1 MVATPAKKG
10 IKLRP
15 FEVTIPT
22 PDGTAVADRIKI
34 DVPMKWDEDIHD
46 WTLTPEAESLIETTK
61 ARHMGLLLPEQL
73 RALRVRL
80 GLTQKAIGDLFQLGA
95 KSWTRWESGAQRP
108 SRSIN
113 LLLRSVYN
121 GWITPQQ
128 LQNLVGPTAPA
139 KPTAIYRMSEPSTLA
154 VAEPVATTP
163 KPTRKTRARKA

>member
-22 PDGTAVADRIKI
+22 PDGESVADRIKI

-61 ARHMGLLLPEQL
+61 ARYMGLLLPEQL
-73 RALRVRL
+73 RSLRERL
-80 GLTQKAIGDLFQLGA
+80 GLTQKAIGDLFQIGA
-95 KSWTRWESGAQRP
+95 KSWTRWETGAQRP

-113 LLLRSVYN
+113 LLLRAVYN

-128 LQNLVGPTAPA
+128 LQDLGGATAPA
-139 KPTAIYRMSEPSTLA
+139 KPTAIYRMSKPSTMA
-154 VAEPVATTP
+154 VAEPVAATP
-163 KPTRKTRARKA
+163 KPTRKPRAKKA